1 MASSIYSMSAYTRT
15 SPFMQRNSF
24 ASYNQEQKNSTEPK
38 TTTEAQRL
46 REMIRD
52 LKRAKS
58 ENMYSPIAGSR
69 ADSFSALSG
78 TEKTT
83 SETEEEIQKASKYN
97 FKEVANKILRAKT
110 ALSAGQAVISAKRKV
125 VEVKRKMSSGDGDP
139 EELQIALN
147 HARRMEIAAR
157 KKKRHLEMEEM
168 IVTVQKRDEKL
179 ERMEEAVTD
188 IQSSVIDAAQEELGK
203 QQDAIFEERK
213 EMLDEVMEQQEKEL
227 ERLSE
232 EEMAELNEIIAE
244 FGEEELQAL
253 QEMMELLDSME
264 IINPHMSKE
273 DLEELKRKHRNEEY
287 KAILKAEMDYLKDM
301 IKYMQEKG
309 MTAMYPGVP
318 ATGGNAFAMPAA
330 DFEMAV
336 SSPEMS
342 APVGNAAPMSSI
354 NVRV

>member
-1 MASSIYSMSAYTRT
+1 M
-15 SPFMQRNSF
+15 
-24 ASYNQEQKNSTEPK
+24 
-38 TTTEAQRL
+38 
-46 REMIRD
+46 
-52 LKRAKS
+52 
-58 ENMYSPIAGSR
+58 
-69 ADSFSALSG
+69 
-78 TEKTT
+78 
-83 SETEEEIQKASKYN
+83 
-97 FKEVANKILRAKT
+97 
-110 ALSAGQAVISAKRKV
+110 
-125 VEVKRKMSSGDGDP
+125 KRKMSSGDGDP

-179 ERMEEAVTD
+179 DRMEETATD
-188 IQSSVIDAAQEELGK
+188 IQNSVIDVAQEELEE
-203 QQDAIFEERK
+203 QQDAIFEERQ

-232 EEMAELNEIIAE
+232 EEMAELNEMIAE
-244 FGEEELQAL
+244 FGEEELQEL

-309 MTAMYPGVP
+309 MTAMQPGVQ
-318 ATGGNAFAMPAA
+318 ATADNAFAMPAA
-330 DFEMAV
+330 GVEMAV

-342 APVGNAAPMSSI
+342 APAGNTATMPSI
-354 NVRV
+354 DIQV